1 MKVFPVK
8 KILILVVLL
17 AVPGFLYYLLQ
28 DKGKN
33 RYKPL
38 AIFGPKQVATTFKT
52 KRGKKIP
59 DTIYHQI
66 ADFNLTNQNNTVV
79 SFKNYPNKIL
89 VFNLFYTQGDQ
100 AVNLANKAMVGLKNL
115 FIKNKMVNFVSISM
129 DFANDKPNVLAN
141 YANKLSA
148 NANKWDL
155 ITGDSSQVYNLIK
168 KGLLLDA
175 ATNTQAGKTNF
186 VYTNML
192 VLVDPQHRIRGYYE
206 ATNPEAV
213 SKLDDEIRVLIA
225 EELRN
230 VRDGR

>member
-1 MKVFPVK
+1 MKVFPIK

-38 AIFGPKQVATTFKT
+38 AIFGSKQVATTFKT

-66 ADFNLTNQNNTVV
+66 ANFNLKNQNGDAV
-79 SFKNYPNKIL
+79 SLKNYPNKIL
-89 VFNLFYTQGDQ
+89 VFSLFYSQGEQ
-100 AVNLANKAMVGLKNL
+100 AVTLANTAMVGLKNI
-115 FIKNKMVNFVSISM
+115 FAKNILVNFISISM
-129 DFANDKPNVLAN
+129 DFENDKPNVLAP

-148 NANKWDL
+148 SAKKWDL
-155 ITGDSSQVYNLIK
+155 ITGDSSQVYTLIN

-175 ATNTQAGKTNF
+175 SPNTHAAKTNF
-186 VYTNML
+186 IYTNML
-192 VLVDPQHRIRGYYE
+192 VLVDTQHRIRGYYE